1 MIFFLYINFKNKSFN
16 GYNSVSSLI
25 KGILKQPQ
33 ISTFP
38 CSAFVNTVLVPI
50 LNNAKKVFFACI
62 LCLLLT
68 TPYPNL
74 SFFFFYLWL
83 LIYSMCSHWFDL
95 FCWSIINKYCSKQEQ
110 EIFFFRCL
118 QLADLKL
125 PLIYS
130 LIPSHPQWPW
140 GWLAMSPAMD
150 RFHIYLH
157 NLIMSAED
165 KLLHKL
171 FQPRLYIFICSFI
184 FITPVSYYSAA
195 ENMRRIWNWSNVGG
209 GHQQR
214 AVLLE
219 SSVSSSS
226 FFLFLSQK
234 CMILKTTNKKLWT

>member
-1 MIFFLYINFKNKSFN
+1 ML
-16 GYNSVSSLI
+16 VS
-25 KGILKQPQ
+25 
-33 ISTFP
+33 
-38 CSAFVNTVLVPI
+38 I
-50 LNNAKKVFFACI
+50 LNNAKSV
-62 LCLLLT
+62 LCLLLA
-68 TPYPNL
+68 TPYPNP
-74 SFFFFYLWL
+74 SFFFYLWL

-95 FCWSIINKYCSKQEQ
+95 FCWSITNKYCSKQEQ
-110 EIFFFRCL
+110 KIFFRCL

-150 RFHIYLH
+150 CFHIYLH
-157 NLIMSAED
+157 NLIISAED

-171 FQPRLYIFICSFI
+171 FQARLYIFICSFI

-234 CMILKTTNKKLWT
+234 RMILKTANKKLWT